1 MQSFTRLDIYDNLL
15 SVDYIQNMDF
25 WIKDW
30 HETDKKMPRST
41 AGFIDVAQQLL
52 YFNYALWHEEDQA
65 RRQDLSDRD
74 IAQIKRNIDRFN
86 QLRNDTIETFD
97 QLLKSRLNGVEI
109 QPTTGALWNSETPG
123 SIIDRISILSLKIYH
138 MHEETLRL
146 DVGPGHIE
154 RALTREN
161 ILNEQRSDLGLCMD
175 YLLMDLALGKKVLK
189 LYYQF
194 KMYNDPSTN
203 PALYRA
209 HKAI

>member
-1 MQSFTRLDIYDNLL
+1 MQNFSRLDIYDNLL
-15 SVDYIQNMDF
+15 SADYIQKMDF

-30 HETDKKMPRST
+30 HETDKKIPHPLTGLM
-41 AGFIDVAQQLL
+41 DVAQQLL
-52 YFNYALWHEEDQA
+52 YNNYALWHEEDQA

-86 QLRNDTIETFD
+86 QLRNDTIEAFD
-97 QLLKSRLNGVEI
+97 QMLKARLNGVEI
-109 QPTTGALWNSETPG
+109 KPATGAAMNSETPG

-138 MHEETLRL
+138 MHEETLRA
-146 DVGPGHIE
+146 DVGSAHIE
-154 RALTREN
+154 RAITREN
-161 ILNEQRSDLGLCMD
+161 ILIEQRADLGLCLD
-175 YLLMDLALGKKVLK
+175 SLLADLVVGKKVLK

-209 HKAI
+209 HKPI